1 MSNMNWLHIDT
12 DYKDE
17 LCKEIEY
24 NVQIF
29 FSKLDEAIDS
39 ADNLIILRNLSLYL
53 KDNVAKLATK
63 KVQKLNNER
72 RTALKF

>member
-1 MSNMNWLHIDT
+1 MSNMNWVHIDT

-53 KDNVAKLATK
+53 KNNVAKLATK

-72 RTALKF
+72 RTALNF